1 MRARHLLLCFA
12 LTFFTASCCPL
23 AHAQSVADAAR
34 AAKEKKQKQSPA
46 APSSDASPAKP
57 KVITNDEIPEVH
69 SDSQPASSKS
79 ASSSAA
85 PKSASSSSSGSAATG
100 DQAPQDGL
108 PHGPDSVHVDFK
120 FTTSR
125 VKRPGTGETL
135 WMVKNTSDHFERM
148 TLKTIITGPCKY
160 HRENDGALEPIPP
173 GGGETDNMQVN
184 FFAAPED
191 CPGTYRVELSATVA
205 GKTTASASDTITVE

>member
-1 MRARHLLLCFA
+1 MRRNHFLPGVV
-12 LTFFTASCCPL
+12 LTFL
-23 AHAQSVADAAR
+23 AAALCAPARAQSVADAAR
-34 AAKEKKQKQSPA
+34 AAKEKKQKQSA
-46 APSSDASPAKP
+46 AAQSSDTAKP
-57 KVITNDEIPEVH
+57 KVYTNDEIPEAK
-69 SDSQPASSKS
+69 SSASTASST
-79 ASSSAA
+79 AAQDSSSK
-85 PKSASSSSSGSAATG
+85 PGSGSSSGSARANG
-100 DQAPQDGL
+100 QASQDGL

-135 WMVKNTSDHFERM
+135 WMVKNTSDHFERI

-173 GGGETDNMQVN
+173 GGSETDNLQVN

-191 CPGTYRVELSATVA
+191 CPGTYRVELRATVA
-205 GKTTASASDTITVE
+205 GKATDSASDTITVE

>member
-1 MRARHLLLCFA
+1 MRRSHFLPGVVLMFLAAALCG
-12 LTFFTASCCPL
+12 L

-34 AAKEKKQKQSPA
+34 AAKEKRQKQSPT
-46 APSSDASPAKP
+46 PSSDTAKP
-57 KVITNDEIPEVH
+57 KVYTNDEIPEAKSPV
-69 SDSQPASSKS
+69 STTSSSASQGSSSKS
-79 ASSSAA
+79 G
-85 PKSASSSSSGSAATG
+85 SSSSSGSASANG
-100 DQAPQDGL
+100 HSPQDGP

-135 WMVKNTSDHFERM
+135 WMIKNTSDHFERI

-191 CPGTYRVELSATVA
+191 CPGTYRVELRATVA
-205 GKTTASASDTITVE
+205 GKATDSASDTITVE